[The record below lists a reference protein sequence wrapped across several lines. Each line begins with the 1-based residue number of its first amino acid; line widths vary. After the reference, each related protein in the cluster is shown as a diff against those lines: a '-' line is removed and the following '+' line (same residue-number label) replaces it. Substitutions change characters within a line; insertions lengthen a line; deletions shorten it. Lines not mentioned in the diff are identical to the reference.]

1 MSLYTV
7 SITNASGPNSVTI
20 DTSTTPNSI
29 NISDGTTLAALT
41 VNTNVSTPLLSDSNP
56 TLSADLNLNGNDI
69 TGSGDITTTGDITLT
84 GDMVVSGDLTVNGTT
99 TTLNTQTLDV
109 EDINITVAFGAVDA
123 ASANGAGL
131 TVDGAD
137 ATLIY
142 QSAGDN
148 WALNKPLDVTGNVT
162 VSGTV
167 DGRDVAA
174 DGTKLDGI
182 EASADV
188 TDTANVTAA
197 GALMD
202 SEVTNLA
209 QVKAFDS
216 ADYATAAQGALADS
230 AVQPN
235 DSPTFGNITV
245 TGTVDGRDVAADGT
259 KLDGIEAGA
268 DVTDTA
274 NVTAAGA
281 LMDSE
286 LTDIAAVKALDQG
299 VATTDSPTFAGLT
312 VDTDT
317 LYVDATNDR
326 VGVGT
331 TSPTNPL
338 HIVSNAAA
346 PLFVE
351 RTGSSNTSIKLENDD
366 NTLYVGMTAGG
377 SFAVDDDSNLQS
389 GPWFKVES
397 DGTAKATA
405 FEGDGS
411 ALTNLPVSVAVYVD
425 DTGGASADST
435 SDTVVPA
442 TTAEIEDTSNYSNT
456 SGVVTVTDAGTY
468 CVKGNVGITSTTSN
482 YRWTGELSIVKNGST
497 VVGKVRGAY
506 LRGNGGSNDS
516 YIHIDKMLSL
526 AASDTIQ
533 LKVKRINNTTGNA
546 TFLADVSTL
555 QLQKL

>member
-29 NISDGTTLAALT
+29 NISDGSTLAALS
-41 VNTNVSTPLLSDSNP
+41 VNANVPTPLFSDSSP
-56 TLSADLNLNGNDI
+56 KLSANLNLNGNNI

-137 ATLIY
+137 ATLTY

-188 TDTANVTAA
+188 TDTTNVTAAGALMDSEVTNLAQVKAFDSADYATAAQGSTADSAVQPNDSPTFGSVTVTGTVDGRDVAADGTKLDGIEASANVTDTANVTAA

-216 ADYATAAQGALADS
+216 ADYATAAQGSTADS

-235 DSPTFGNITV
+235 
-245 TGTVDGRDVAADGT
+245 
-259 KLDGIEAGA
+259 
-268 DVTDTA
+268 
-274 NVTAAGA
+274 
-281 LMDSE
+281 
-286 LTDIAAVKALDQG
+286 
-299 VATTDSPTFAGLT
+299 DSPTFAGLT

-317 LYVDATNDR
+317 LHVDATNDR
-326 VGVGT
+326 VGIGLT
-331 TSPTNPL
+331 TPDSTLHVKDISASPLT
-338 HIVSNAAA
+338 
-346 PLFVE
+346 VE
-351 RTGSSNTSIKLENDD
+351 RDNSSSNTSIKVAND
-366 NTLYVGMTAGG
+366 THSMYMGMTSGG
-377 SFAVDDDSNLQS
+377 AFAVDDDANLTN

-397 DGTAKATA
+397 DGTATATT
-405 FEGDGS
+405 FVGGGIPTLVRS
-411 ALTNLPVSVAVYVD
+411 GALTSANSMTYSHGQGSVPDLVWAELHI
-425 DTGGASADST
+425 
-435 SDTVVPA
+435 
-442 TTAEIEDTSNYSNT
+442 TTADDNYSVGDVIKVYQLYEEDENDHAL
-456 SGVVTVTDAGTY
+456 TVY
-468 CVKGNVGITSTTSN
+468 
-482 YRWTGELSIVKNGST
+482 
-497 VVGKVRGAY
+497 
-506 LRGNGGSNDS
+506 
-516 YIHIDKMLSL
+516 
-526 AASDTIQ
+526 
-533 LKVKRINNTTGNA
+533 GNA
-546 TFLADVSTL
+546 TNLGLSQTGTDEVYRVSNRTSGSIATINSSSADI
-555 QLQKL
+555 KLVGVWF

>member
-235 DSPTFGNITV
+235 DSPTFGSVTV

-259 KLDGIEAGA
+259 KLDGIEASA

-299 VATTDSPTFAGLT
+299 VATTDSPSFAGLT

-317 LYVDATNDR
+317 LYVNATNDR

-331 TSPTNPL
+331 TSPDHPL
-338 HIVSNAAA
+338 HIVDNASA
-346 PLFVE
+346 PLAVQ
-351 RTGSSNTSIKLENDD
+351 RTGSSNASIKVTNDD
-366 NTLYVGMTAGG
+366 HIIYVGMTAGG
-377 SFAVDDDSNLQS
+377 SFAVDDDTNLQS
-389 GPWFKVES
+389 GPWFKVDS
-397 DGTAKATA
+397 SGTATATA

-411 ALTNLPVSVAVYVD
+411 GLTNLPVSVAVYVD

-533 LKVKRINNTTGNA
+533 LKVKRINNTSGDA

>member
-137 ATLIY
+137 ATLTY

-148 WALNKPLDVTGNVT
+148 WALNKPLDVTGSVT

-216 ADYATAAQGALADS
+216 ADYATAAQGSTADS

-245 TGTVDGRDVAADGT
+245 TGTVDGRDVATDGT
-259 KLDGIEAGA
+259 KLDGIEASA

-286 LTDIAAVKALDQG
+286 LTDIDSVKALDQG
-299 VATTDSPTFAGLT
+299 VATSDSPTFAGLT
-312 VDTDT
+312 VDTEAQADNIRLTSTTDASLSSTDHAFQVGADASTNVCIDT
-317 LYVDATNDR
+317 NEIIARNNGSTSQLNLNVSGGDIKMGNSD
-326 VGVGT
+326 T
-331 TSPTNPL
+331 TVQ
-338 HIVSNAAA
+338 IIGDIE
-346 PLFVE
+346 VE
-351 RTGSSNTSIKLENDD
+351 
-366 NTLYVGMTAGG
+366 
-377 SFAVDDDSNLQS
+377 
-389 GPWFKVES
+389 
-397 DGTAKATA
+397 
-405 FEGDGS
+405 DGS
-411 ALTNLPVSVAVYVD
+411 ASALPFRFADDTDTGLYRVSSGVIGVALNGSLHAQFEGFLSNSSTHTVQTREKADARYVQIGDVLSDLAYGPWLETTGISNQQDNYVASVANDNDWPFIKVD
-425 DTGGASADST
+425 VGTYTTGAGT
-435 SDTVVPA
+435 SDNP
-442 TTAEIEDTSNYSNT
+442 
-456 SGVVTVTDAGTY
+456 TVTR
-468 CVKGNVGITSTTSN
+468 
-482 YRWTGELSIVKNGST
+482 YRYR
-497 VVGKVRGAY
+497 KVYR
-506 LRGNGGSNDS
+506 
-516 YIHIDKMLSL
+516 
-526 AASDTIQ
+526 TF
-533 LKVKRINNTTGNA
+533 A
-546 TFLADVSTL
+546 T
-555 QLQKL
+555 

>member
-235 DSPTFGNITV
+235 DSPTFGSVTV

-299 VATTDSPTFAGLT
+299 VATTDSPSFAGLT

-331 TSPTNPL
+331 TSPTSPIA
-338 HIVSNAAA
+338 HCRQRFRS
-346 PLFVE
+346 
-351 RTGSSNTSIKLENDD
+351 
-366 NTLYVGMTAGG
+366 AGC
-377 SFAVDDDSNLQS
+377 S
-389 GPWFKVES
+389 
-397 DGTAKATA
+397 
-405 FEGDGS
+405 
-411 ALTNLPVSVAVYVD
+411 
-425 DTGGASADST
+425 
-435 SDTVVPA
+435 
-442 TTAEIEDTSNYSNT
+442 
-456 SGVVTVTDAGTY
+456 
-468 CVKGNVGITSTTSN
+468 
-482 YRWTGELSIVKNGST
+482 KN
-497 VVGKVRGAY
+497 R
-506 LRGNGGSNDS
+506 
-516 YIHIDKMLSL
+516 
-526 AASDTIQ
+526 
-533 LKVKRINNTTGNA
+533 
-546 TFLADVSTL
+546 
-555 QLQKL
+555 